1 MLLKENITT
10 RGGRRINLRRLT
22 LSLLMLAFVSQVQSL
37 ALAAPPEGVPS
48 VVIQKRR
55 LVLVRRGKFA
65 RDFPDRKRAIIIY
78 PVVVGP
84 RNSEVLRKVRATF
97 DFKNIFGSSLADY
110 RSDTWLS
117 EFEYEVNY
125 NRNYILDITFRQNGI
140 GAYPDGGSKHFAI
153 NLRNGELIR
162 AADAFEAS
170 AHETLAAMV
179 DQKMQAENQ
188 DTIRDVGAE
197 DRETARE
204 LLKDLKFKTSNLD
217 DFSISDKGITFLFD
231 AEFPHAVQAFQPAGN
246 YFFSYAELKPY
257 IKRDGPLG
265 VFIR

>member
-1 MLLKENITT
+1 MRMKKSITAL
-10 RGGRRINLRRLT
+10 GGLRINLLV
-22 LSLLMLAFVSQVQSL
+22 LSLLLLAFVGHAGST
-37 ALAAPPEGVPS
+37 ALAAPPQDVPS

-55 LVLVRRGKFA
+55 MVIVRRGKFA
-65 RDFPDRKRAIIIY
+65 RDFPGRKRAIIIY
-78 PVVVGP
+78 PVVMGP

-117 EFEYEVNY
+117 EFDYVVNY
-125 NRNYILDITFRQNGI
+125 NRDYILDITFSQNGV

-170 AHETLAAMV
+170 AHEKLAAMV
-179 DQKMQAENQ
+179 DEKLQAENQ
-188 DTIRDVGAE
+188 ATIRDVGNE
-197 DRETARE
+197 DRATAEE
-204 LLKDLKFKTSNLD
+204 LLKELKFRTSNLD
-217 DFSISDKGITFLFD
+217 EFSINDKGITFLFD
-231 AEFPHAVQAFQPAGN
+231 AEFPHAVQAFQPVGT

-257 IKRDGPLG
+257 IKTDGPLA